1 MSRGSFGLFVV
12 PGDPTRRMT
21 GPMTIAALALAA
33 AVVTRVF
40 GLDHGGVAFCSFKAF
55 TGYACFTCG
64 TTRALGHLAAFD
76 VTRAFVVQPLVTVG
90 TLGMLLWGA
99 VDAGLALASKRTIFR
114 LEGRSSRIVFF
125 VGLGVAIVNWF
136 YLLATGV

>member
-12 PGDPTRRMT
+12 PRDPARIMT

-33 AVVTRVF
+33 ALFTRIS
-40 GLDHGGVAFCSFKAF
+40 GLDHAGVAFCYFKSL

-76 VTRAFVVQPLVTVG
+76 LPRAFAVQPLVTAG

-99 VDAGLALASKRTIFR
+99 LDAALLLASKRTIFR
-114 LEGRSSRIVFF
+114 LEGRWPRILF
-125 VGLGVAIVNWF
+125 VAGLTAAIVNWI
-136 YLLATGV
+136 YLLAKGV

>member
-1 MSRGSFGLFVV
+1 
-12 PGDPTRRMT
+12 MT

-40 GLDHGGVAFCSFKAF
+40 GLDHAGVAFCYFKAL

-76 VTRAFVVQPLVTVG
+76 LPRAFAVQPLVTAG

-99 VDAGLALASKRTIFR
+99 IDAGLSLASKRTIFR

>member
-1 MSRGSFGLFVV
+1 
-12 PGDPTRRMT
+12 MT

-33 AVVTRVF
+33 AVVTRVL
-40 GLDHGGVAFCSFKAF
+40 GLDHAGVAFCFFKSS

-76 VTRAFVVQPLVTVG
+76 VPRDFAVQPLVTVG

-99 VDAGLALASKRTIFR
+99 VDAGLAAAAKRTIFR

-125 VGLGVAIVNWF
+125 VGLGLAIVNWF

>member
-1 MSRGSFGLFVV
+1 MSPGSFGLFVV
-12 PGDPTRRMT
+12 PRDPTRIMT

-33 AVVTRVF
+33 ALLTRVF
-40 GLDHGGVAFCSFKAF
+40 GLDHAGVAFCYFKSL

-64 TTRALGHLAAFD
+64 TTRALGHLSAFD
-76 VTRAFVVQPLVTVG
+76 VPRAFVVQPLVTVG

-99 VDAGLALASKRTIFR
+99 LDAFLALASKRTIFR

-125 VGLGVAIVNWF
+125 TGLAAAIVNWV

>member
-1 MSRGSFGLFVV
+1 
-12 PGDPTRRMT
+12 MT

-33 AVVTRVF
+33 ALVTRVL
-40 GLDHGGVAFCSFKAF
+40 GLDHAGVAFCFFKSF

-76 VTRAFVVQPLVTVG
+76 IPRAFVVQPLVTVG

-99 VDAGLALASKRTIFR
+99 LDASLALASKRTIFR

-125 VGLGVAIVNWF
+125 AFLTLAIANWI

>member
-1 MSRGSFGLFVV
+1 
-12 PGDPTRRMT
+12 MT

-33 AVVTRVF
+33 AVVTRVL
-40 GLDHGGVAFCSFKAF
+40 GLDHAGVAFCFFKSL

-76 VTRAFVVQPLVTVG
+76 VPRAFVVQPLVTLG
-90 TLGMLLWGA
+90 TLGMLLWG
-99 VDAGLALASKRTIFR
+99 VLDAFLALASKRTIFR
-114 LEGRSSRIVFF
+114 LEGRSSRLVFF
-125 VGLGVAIVNWF
+125 AFLTIAIANWI

>member
-1 MSRGSFGLFVV
+1 
-12 PGDPTRRMT
+12 MT

-40 GLDHGGVAFCSFKAF
+40 GLDHAGVAFCFFKSL

-76 VTRAFVVQPLVTVG
+76 LPRAFGVQPLVTAG
-90 TLGMLLWGA
+90 TLTMLLWGA
-99 VDAGLALASKRTIFR
+99 LDAGLALVSKRTIFR
-114 LEGRSSRIVFF
+114 LEGRWPRIVFF
-125 VGLGVAIVNWF
+125 VGLAAAIVNWI